1 MSGTAAFF
9 HAMAPAL
16 IANVLTVAFVY
27 CFAVINKQERSGED
41 EGRLTYLIVMKV
53 EMERGIGRRC
63 PKLRQAGT
71 VNSCRAV
78 SKKRQ
83 YWA

>member
-1 MSGTAAFF
+1 
-9 HAMAPAL
+9 MAPAL

-53 EMERGIGRRC
+53 ETERGIGRR
-63 PKLRQAGT
+63 
-71 VNSCRAV
+71 VSRATPGWV
-78 SKKRQ
+78 Q
-83 YWA
+83 